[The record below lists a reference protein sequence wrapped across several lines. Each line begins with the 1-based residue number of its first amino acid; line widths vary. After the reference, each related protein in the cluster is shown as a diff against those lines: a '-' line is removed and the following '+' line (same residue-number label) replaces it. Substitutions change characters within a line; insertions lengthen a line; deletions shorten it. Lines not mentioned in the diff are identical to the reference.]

1 MDGQS
6 ELVFEDSSG
15 RARCYNLKTGQH
27 IKVLPRKLDHLVL
40 ATIVGDQC
48 NTTQLPTLHHG

>member
-1 MDGQS
+1 MDGKS
-6 ELVFEDSSG
+6 ELFFQNAAG

-27 IKVLPRKLDHLVL
+27 IKVLPRKLNHLVL

-48 NTTQLPTLHHG
+48 NTTLLPTLHHG